1 MTEEVQGLGGGL
13 RALAVHLPKR
23 RRFQAAAILCFMLVG
38 ALAEMTTIGA
48 IVPFLALMAD
58 PNAAQS
64 YPVVGRFFSAFG
76 WTDGTRLVVPAA
88 MLFCAVALTAA
99 GIRIALTWASQK
111 FVFRV
116 GHDLSLAVY
125 EGILHQ
131 PYSFHVSHNTSEILS
146 GITKVQQVLSN
157 VLMPLMLAFSSLT
170 ISSFIFGALLMLNA
184 EVALMS
190 GFGFGFIYV
199 AVAISTRRRLRRNS
213 TVIAKSQTGR
223 IRTVQEGL
231 GGIRDVL
238 IDHAQGIYL
247 DKFNRLDSELRDAQA
262 ANALIAATPRY
273 VVEGAGMIL
282 IAALAL
288 LLSDASGGLSKALP
302 MLGALALAAQRLL
315 PLLQQMYNAWAQVLG
330 NRQTLFDVLELLHRR
345 QGLDLKAG
353 KPRAPLPFERA
364 IEIRNVS
371 FHYGTGPDVLRG
383 IDLTIS
389 KGSRIAFIGK
399 TGSGK
404 STIMDLVM
412 GLLDPTAGEICVDGI
427 PVREQRAA
435 WQTQIAH
442 VPQAIYLSDASIAEN
457 IAFGIEPALIEQSRL
472 EDAARKA
479 DIHDFIMGLAKQY
492 QTEVGERG
500 VRLSGGQRQR
510 IGIARALYKQSKVLI
525 FDEATSALD
534 DDTEAAIMHAI
545 DKLGRDLTMLTIA
558 HRLSTVRNCDRIYRL
573 SAGRIETSGNFDEV
587 VAKPRATVG

>member
-1 MTEEVQGLGGGL
+1 MTDEVPSLAGGL
-13 RALAVHLPKR
+13 RLLAFHLPR
-23 RRFQAAAILCFMLVG
+23 RRRLQAAAILCFMLVG

-58 PNAAQS
+58 PKAAQS
-64 YPVVGRFFSAFG
+64 YPAVGKFFAALG
-76 WTDGTRLVVPAA
+76 WTDPTRLVVPAA
-88 MLFCAVALTAA
+88 ILFCAVAVIAA
-99 GIRIALTWASQK
+99 AIRIALTRASQK

-146 GITKVQQVLSN
+146 GITKVQQVLGN
-157 VLMPLMLAFSSLT
+157 VLMPLMLACSSLT
-170 ISSFIFGALLMLNA
+170 ISSFIFAALLTLNA
-184 EVALMS
+184 EVALLS

-199 AVAISTRRRLRRNS
+199 AVATSTRRRLRRNS

-247 DKFNRLDSELRDAQA
+247 NKFDRLDSELRDAQA

-273 VVEGAGMIL
+273 VVESAGMIL

-288 LLSDASGGLSKALP
+288 MLSDSVGGLSRALP
-302 MLGALALAAQRLL
+302 VLGALALAAQRLL

-330 NRQTLFDVLELLHRR
+330 NRQVIFDVLKLLQRR
-345 QGLDLKAG
+345 QGLDFKAA
-353 KPRAPLPFERA
+353 KPSAPLPFERA
-364 IEIRNVS
+364 IEIRDVS
-371 FHYGTGPDVLRG
+371 FRYGAGPVVLRG
-383 IDLTIS
+383 IDLTIP

-412 GLLDPTAGEICVDGI
+412 GLLDPTTGQICVDGVPI
-427 PVREQRAA
+427 STQRAA

-457 IAFGIEPALIEQSRL
+457 IAFGIEPALIDPSRL

-479 DIHDFIMGLAKQY
+479 DIHDFIMGLDEQY

-510 IGIARALYKQSKVLI
+510 IGIARALYKQSKILI

-573 SAGRIETSGNFDEV
+573 SAGRIEMSGKFDEV
-587 VAKPRATVG
+587 VAKPGAMTG